1 MERSWCHGVPFRRA
15 QHVVCPVRPDGTRM
29 SVILPTIIGCG
40 CGCGCGGGGGCGC
53 GGGGGGGW
61 RGGWGGGGRG
71 CGWGG
76 GCGCGWGCG
85 FGWGCGCGCG
95 CGCEMM
101 RCCVSWVSV
110 VAGLRGGTR
119 GGVLESSLGL
129 VWLLARRT

>member
-40 CGCGCGGGGGCGC
+40 CGCGCGWGWGC
-53 GGGGGGGW
+53 GGGGGGG
-61 RGGWGGGGRG
+61 GGWGGGGG
-71 CGWGG
+71 CGA
-76 GCGCGWGCG
+76 GCGGGWGCG
-85 FGWGCGCGCG
+85 W
-95 CGCEMM
+95 GCEMM

-119 GGVLESSLGL
+119 G
-129 VWLLARRT
+129 